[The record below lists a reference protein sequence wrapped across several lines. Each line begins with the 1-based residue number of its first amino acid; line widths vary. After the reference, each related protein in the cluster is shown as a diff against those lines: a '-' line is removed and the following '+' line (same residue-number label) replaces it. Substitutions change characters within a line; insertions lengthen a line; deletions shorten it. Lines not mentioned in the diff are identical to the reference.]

1 MNEVVYN
8 IPVSLFPSYVGRKVI
23 VRSYDPVEMIMS
35 LTDCDIDNVVAVQ
48 LLSMTG
54 NVDVLSNWGY
64 GIPIDLL
71 MPHPQTDFPFLYRYS
86 KLLDRHPLR
95 VCIPVVNGFSKAVKV
110 ATSLKLFVKLE
121 IGQPDPSLIDEI
133 QRVLNFYIH
142 NPSVALPIEYFHSTF
157 LAMYHSEQSSLWDV
171 QEENPSTIRYVSED
185 GRENIARRVGSGR
198 VEGDLDTFVA
208 DLQSEMLSEKAECN
222 DCRYFMYCGSYFK
235 WPRKTYRCTGVRSL
249 FSTLDEA
256 AQEMQGE
263 ITVMMQVQK
272 GVA

>member
-1 MNEVVYN
+1 MTEVVYN
-8 IPVSLFPSYVGRKVI
+8 IPVSLFSSYVGRKVI
-23 VRSYDPVEMIMS
+23 LRSYDPVEMVMS
-35 LTDCDIDNVVAVQ
+35 LTDCDIENVVAIQ

-71 MPHPQTDFPFLYRYS
+71 MAHPQTDFPFLYRYA

-133 QRVLNFYIH
+133 HRVLNFYIH

-171 QEENPSTIRYVSED
+171 QEENPATIRYVTED
-185 GRENIARRVGSGR
+185 GREHIARLGSAR

-208 DLQSEMLSEKAECN
+208 DLQSEMLSEKAECC
-222 DCRYFMYCGSYFK
+222 DCRYFRHCGSYFK
-235 WPRKTYRCTGVRSL
+235 WPRKTYRCTGVKSL
-249 FSTLDEA
+249 FCTLDEA

-263 ITVMMQVQK
+263 ITVMMQMQK